1 MGVGVYFRAMLNL
14 DLESIIIAVIW
25 ILAVLLSLAVHEY
38 AHAQYAD
45 WAGDPTPRRQGR
57 VTLNPIAHLDPL
69 GTALIIFM
77 AFSGYG
83 IGWGKP
89 VPVNPGYFRHPRR
102 DWVLCAFVGPL
113 SNIVLAVIFAIPLRI
128 LLASGEPVPDNVFVE
143 FLFAM
148 LSVNIGLAVFNMIPL
163 HPLDGSK
170 VLSGF
175 LRDVFDSRYW
185 GFQVI
190 YGPIILFGSIL
201 ILPLLGLPNPLRF
214 ILIPV
219 RDFLVKLL
227 LGV

>member
-1 MGVGVYFRAMLNL
+1 MLNL
-14 DLESIIIAVIW
+14 DEVIIAVIW

-45 WAGDPTPRRQGR
+45 WAGDPTPRRLGR

-69 GTALIIFM
+69 GTVLIIFM

-113 SNIVLAVIFAIPLRI
+113 SNIVLAVIFALPLR
-128 LLASGEPVPDNVFVE
+128 LLYPPDVPLPDNVFVD
-143 FLFAM
+143 FLLAAVY
-148 LSVNIGLAVFNMIPL
+148 VNIGLAVFNMIPL

-185 GFQVI
+185 GFQTV

-201 ILPLLGLPNPLRF
+201 ILPLLGLPNPLRY
-214 ILIPV
+214 ILIPA
-219 RDFLVKLL
+219 REFLVRLL
-227 LGV
+227 LGA

>member
-1 MGVGVYFRAMLNL
+1 MF
-14 DLESIIIAVIW
+14 DLETLISAVVW
-25 ILAVLLSLAVHEY
+25 ILAILLSLAIHEY
-38 AHAQYAD
+38 AHAKYAD

-57 VTLNPIAHLDPL
+57 VTLNPLAHLDPL

-89 VPVNPGYFRHPRR
+89 VPINPGYFRSPRR
-102 DWVLCAFVGPL
+102 DWVMCAFWGPL
-113 SNIVLAVIFAIPLRI
+113 SNIILALLFSIPLR
-128 LLASGEPVPDNVFVE
+128 LMLASENPLPDNVFID

-148 LSVNIGLAVFNMIPL
+148 VLANIGLAVFNMIPL

-175 LRDVFDSRYW
+175 LRDVYDRNYW
-185 GFQVI
+185 NFQMM
-190 YGPIILFGSIL
+190 YGPLILFGSIL

-214 ILIPV
+214 ILLPA
-219 RDFLVKLL
+219 REFLVRLL
-227 LGV
+227 LGL

>member
-1 MGVGVYFRAMLNL
+1 MFTLN
-14 DLESIIIAVIW
+14 DLITTIIW
-25 ILAVLLSLAVHEY
+25 ILAVLLSIAIHEY
-38 AHAQYAD
+38 AHAKYAD

-69 GTALIIFM
+69 GTILIIFM

-89 VPVNPGYFRHPRR
+89 VPVNSGYFRSPRR
-102 DWVLCAFVGPL
+102 DWVMCAFWGPL
-113 SNIVLAVIFAIPLRI
+113 SNIILATIFAVPLRI
-128 LLASGEPVPDNVFVE
+128 LLASGARIPDNVFIDFV
-143 FLFAM
+143 FAM
-148 LSVNIGLAVFNMIPL
+148 VYVNIGLALFNMIPL

-185 GFQVI
+185 NFQMI

-201 ILPLLGLPNPLRF
+201 ILPLLGIPNPLRY
-214 ILIPV
+214 ILIPA
-219 RDFLVKLL
+219 REFFVKLL
-227 LGV
+227 LGA

>member
-1 MGVGVYFRAMLNL
+1 MF
-14 DLESIIIAVIW
+14 DLETLISAVVW
-25 ILAVLLSLAVHEY
+25 ILAILLSLAIHEY
-38 AHAQYAD
+38 AHAKYAD

-57 VTLNPIAHLDPL
+57 VTLNPLAHLDPL

-89 VPVNPGYFRHPRR
+89 VPINPGYFRSPRR
-102 DWVLCAFVGPL
+102 DWVMCAFWGPL
-113 SNIVLAVIFAIPLRI
+113 SNIILALLFSIPLR
-128 LLASGEPVPDNVFVE
+128 LMLALENPLPDNVFID

-148 LSVNIGLAVFNMIPL
+148 VLVNIGLALFNMIPL

-175 LRDVFDSRYW
+175 LRDVYDRNYW
-185 GFQVI
+185 NFQMM
-190 YGPIILFGSIL
+190 YGPLILFGSIL

-214 ILIPV
+214 ILLPA
-219 RDFLVKLL
+219 RDFLVRLL
-227 LGV
+227 LGL